1 MTVRRQASRTV
12 RVIGLAALAAVYVG
26 GCVGPA
32 SGERTVFQ
40 MLDPGL
46 RAQGSVNVDALTDV
60 AVPLFTNLT
69 DSKVRLLSVR
79 LVGLSPAV
87 HIVGAYAYSSR
98 GMPFDMLFWERG
110 SLPLECPKFFGHP
123 RAVTAVRVGP
133 KQRVTWIV
141 TVLLRIAK
149 PGRYHFRRAK
159 IAYSVDGV
167 RGWQYQNLNLTLYS
181 VPPPDWRLRIDPG
194 SSICGSG
201 SN

>member
-69 DSKVRLLSVR
+69 GSKVRLL
-79 LVGLSPAV
+79 
-87 HIVGAYAYSSR
+87 
-98 GMPFDMLFWERG
+98 
-110 SLPLECPKFFGHP
+110 
-123 RAVTAVRVGP
+123 AVRRFSAS
-133 KQRVTWIV
+133 RVPE
-141 TVLLRIAK
+141 VLRASARGH
-149 PGRYHFRRAK
+149 GR
-159 IAYSVDGV
+159 
-167 RGWQYQNLNLTLYS
+167 
-181 VPPPDWRLRIDPG
+181 
-194 SSICGSG
+194 
-201 SN
+201 